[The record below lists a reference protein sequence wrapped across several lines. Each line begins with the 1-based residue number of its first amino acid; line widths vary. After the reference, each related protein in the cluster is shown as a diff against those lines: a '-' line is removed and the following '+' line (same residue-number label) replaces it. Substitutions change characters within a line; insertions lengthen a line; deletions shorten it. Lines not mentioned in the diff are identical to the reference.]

1 MTAGDIAR
9 DDAPHMHGFE
19 RLLTLWV
26 LLCMAA
32 GIALGRIAP
41 GFAKRLDG
49 MTLDVGGAPVV
60 DPDRSLSFFM
70 MYPIMVKIDFDEVRE
85 AGRNLRPVLLTLSS

>member
-49 MTLDVGGAPVV
+49 MTLDDGDTELVAKAKHFYEV
-60 DPDRSLSFFM
+60 
-70 MYPIMVKIDFDEVRE
+70 YDFLDSYRL
-85 AGRNLRPVLLTLSS
+85 ALAASS